1 VSGFIQDLRYALQ
14 QLRKNP
20 DFTAV
25 AVLTL
30 ALSIGALMTV
40 AVWTNAI
47 LFDPWPQVRDVRSL
61 RFIDATVLGG
71 QGYSVHYDQLEFLRQ
86 NSHSFREGA
95 ALSGDDL
102 NVYSANGEPQV
113 VHGGISSNYF
123 QTLAV
128 QPELGRFFQPE
139 VSKVAARP
147 MGSGNSVVPS
157 TARPCN
163 DSLLQS

>member
-1 VSGFIQDLRYALQ
+1 MRNNRERLHTRSSLRTA
-14 QLRKNP
+14 
-20 DFTAV
+20 AV
-25 AVLTL
+25 AQEYRLYRDCRLDSRARHRCAHDRGGMDQFHPFRSL
-30 ALSIGALMTV
+30 AT
-40 AVWTNAI
+40 
-47 LFDPWPQVRDVRSL
+47 VRDVRSL

-113 VHGGISSNYF
+113 VHGISANYF

-139 VSKVAARP
+139 VHRP
-147 MGSGNSVVPS
+147 QFSPKSFNKRAGS
-157 TARPCN
+157 TA
-163 DSLLQS
+163 D